1 MLITNDHKI
10 LSSFKEYVSHRILNN
25 LQAYSNKTV
34 TLYENTDER
43 IRNMVTYSSPYA
55 QWVYDSSVSGAN
67 IPLALSDG
75 TDRSDGAKFDFI
87 NGRVFLPSGMTG
99 KTVTANVAVNEM
111 NFYIDSRSEDR
122 FISEAKF
129 DTLHD
134 LATANTFIKSDSIIA
149 PCAFFRYRKTKTE
162 DYTLG
167 GLNMNTWYVR
177 VIFLSLDQFTNIAMQ
192 NVCRNIVNT
201 YFPVLDSTPLN
212 EYGDLKLEGWQY
224 TDEQAVSQSRIVYV
238 KDGDFVNMEIDSF
251 SHENPNIIVSMA
263 NFELILPNSFLP

>member
-1 MLITNDHKI
+1 MIETSDHKI

-25 LQAYSNKTV
+25 LQAYKNKTV
-34 TLYENTDER
+34 SLYENVDER
-43 IRNMVTYSSPYA
+43 IKNMVTYSSPYA

-67 IPLALSDG
+67 IPSVLSDG
-75 TDRSDGAKFDFI
+75 TDRSDGAKFDFV

-99 KTVTANVAVNEM
+99 KTVTVDVAVNEM

-129 DTLHD
+129 DTLYD
-134 LATANTFIKSDSIIA
+134 LAQANTYIKSDSIIA
-149 PCAFFRYRKTKTE
+149 SCAFFRYRKTRTE
-162 DYTLG
+162 DYSLG

-192 NVCRNIVNT
+192 NVCRNIINT
-201 YFPVLDSTPLN
+201 YFPLIDQTPLN
-212 EYGDLKLEGWQY
+212 EYGDVKIQDWRY
-224 TDEQAVSQSRIVYV
+224 TDEQTVDQSRIVYV

-251 SHENPNIIVSMA
+251 SHKNPNIIVSMA
-263 NFELILPNSFLP
+263 NFELKLPNSFFP